1 MAIIKPFKA
10 TRPKQ
15 NKVHLVASRSVDN
28 YNPTELRMK
37 LTENPYT
44 FLHVIKPDFQKNG
57 SLKSTN
63 PGILQ
68 RIKAKYQSFLKDNIF
83 LKENNAAYYIYRQSS
98 DEGTHTGILALASI
112 DDYQNGV
119 IKIHEQTLTQKE
131 EKLAEY
137 LEVCEFNAEPVCMLY
152 ETDKEIDAIVETIL
166 KGKAEYDFTTTDKK
180 NHELWVVV
188 DEVLVSKIEERFKK
202 INFTYIADGH
212 HRSASSTLLGL
223 KKRKASG
230 NFNGN
235 EGFNYFLAIY
245 FPEHELKIYD
255 FNRLVRDLNGISN
268 EAFFKALEQSFSIQ
282 LKGKTTFAPTQ
293 KHEFSLY
300 FDGNWYQLNLKKHI
314 LDAAK
319 TVTDKLDASI
329 LTREILHPILGIADL
344 KTDERITFLNGLKG
358 MKGLQ
363 QQVDSGKFAIAF
375 GLFPV
380 NMDELKAVADAN
392 EIMPPKTTWVEPKLR
407 SGLTIFDLNDTII

>member
-1 MAIIKPFKA
+1 MATIKPFKA
-10 TRPKQ
+10 TRPKL

-28 YNPTELRMK
+28 YNQAELRMK

-57 SLKSTN
+57 SLKSSSS
-63 PGILQ
+63 GILQ
-68 RIKAKYQSFLKDNIF
+68 RIKAKYHSFLNDNIF
-83 LKENNAAYYIYRQSS
+83 QKEEKPAYYIYRQTS

-112 DDYQNGV
+112 NDYQNGV

-137 LEVCEFNAEPVCMLY
+137 LETCEFNAEPVCMLY
-152 ETDKEIDAIVETIL
+152 ETDKKIDEIVEEVL
-166 KGKAEYDFTTTDKK
+166 KSKAVYDFTTTDKK
-180 NHELWVVV
+180 NHELWVVD
-188 DEVLVSKIEERFKK
+188 DEVLVSKIEERFQNV
-202 INFTYIADGH
+202 NFTYIADGH

-223 KKRKASG
+223 KKRDAVGNYSG
-230 NFNGN
+230 K

-255 FNRLVRDLNGISN
+255 FNRLVRDLNGIAK
-268 EAFFKALEQSFSIQ
+268 EDFFHALEDSFTVQ
-282 LKGKTTFAPTQ
+282 LKGKTIFSPTQ

-300 FDGNWYQLNLKKHI
+300 IDGDWYQLNLKKHI
-314 LDAAK
+314 LDSAK

-363 QQVDSGKFAIAF
+363 QQVDSGKFSIAF

-380 NMDELKAVADAN
+380 NMEELKAVADAN

-407 SGLTIFDLNDTII
+407 SGLTIFDLNDIIL